1 MSQLRCIRISKRNT
15 RKLEN
20 KMTFEDAIHKASIIL
35 PEHKEEFI
43 RYLNKFPDGIEK
55 WLYSPS
61 LISSDSLYQGDS
73 LINLPTCFIDDDGDT
88 IQGEDF
94 VVLVSNTCDMQ
105 PGRKEFI
112 IVSPIVFLDDYKEHL
127 NQFSE
132 KTDQVLQDIRKNRIF
147 SFFYLPP
154 RNILPESFIDFSKMI
169 SISNGYINNVKR
181 NMSHKCLLSLS
192 PHGFY
197 LFLIKLTFHLARM
210 ETLTSE

>member
-1 MSQLRCIRISKRNT
+1 MSQLPCIRISKRNT
-15 RKLEN
+15 RKLED

-43 RYLNKFPDGIEK
+43 RYLKKFPDGIEK

-61 LISSDSLYQGDS
+61 LISSDSLYQGDI

-105 PGRKEFI
+105 LGRKEFV

-132 KTDQVLQDIRKNRIF
+132 KTTECFRILEKTEF
-147 SFFYLPP
+147 LAS
-154 RNILPESFIDFSKMI
+154 
-169 SISNGYINNVKR
+169 SIYRPGIYFR
-181 NMSHKCLLSLS
+181 RAL
-192 PHGFY
+192 
-197 LFLIKLTFHLARM
+197 
-210 ETLTSE
+210 